1 MQKNNLLH
9 QGRGCCNNKLPANLE
24 LAWDLLLQLYAYK
37 SIGPDRIHLR
47 VLKEL
52 SYVIARSL
60 SICFEWSWEFGEVPI
75 NWKLAKVVSVFKKG
89 KKEDPGN

>member
-1 MQKNNLLH
+1 M
-9 QGRGCCNNKLPANLE
+9 
-24 LAWDLLLQLYAYK
+24 
-37 SIGPDRIHLR
+37 GPNGINAR

-52 SYVIARSL
+52 SFVIARSL

-89 KKEDPGN
+89 KKGDPSNNMLIDLTSVTSKIMGIYYSFLIYKGSL